1 MVLDVSLQF
10 KLDVERATVGIVLWD
25 LTRELY
31 VYGASSDFVGVA
43 PIRARAGEV
52 RTLTFTFDAN
62 LTRGLYAVEV
72 NVVDMDRHRFMG
84 VARGIRHFSVV
95 EDVSYGGVANVFL
108 EGREATGRRALHAV
122 RPAVVG

>member
-1 MVLDVSLQF
+1 MTKTAWLIGAGFSYELGMPLV
-10 KLDVERATVGIVLWD
+10 WD

-84 VARGIRHFSVV
+84 VARGISVPAAFPPS
-95 EDVSYGGVANVFL
+95 ECS
-108 EGREATGRRALHAV
+108 RCTRAA
-122 RPAVVG
+122 RTRSTCWCQARSSS